1 MPQRHGRVSG
11 VPPRDSCET
20 PSSCNHSWFCLPTL
34 LLVETRAEAWKPPHD
49 SEPASFGYRAA
60 DAYVQGPGLK
70 AFAPELSLRFPMPG
84 FAGL

>member
-1 MPQRHGRVSG
+1 MR
-11 VPPRDSCET
+11 PRLFSASLWDKYVTS
-20 PSSCNHSWFCLPTL
+20 PSCNHAAFCLPPL
-34 LLVETRAEAWKPPHD
+34 LPVETQVEAWKPSDD

-60 DAYVQGPGLK
+60 DAHVQGPGLK